1 LNYSSG
7 TVAVFAIF
15 SVLLINP
22 APSFAQEEFDSA
34 QLGFGMPDIAI
45 TPSSG
50 PAGTEIEI
58 KVKNMPPPPKGND
71 PRIEFFVYLPFVTA
85 LGDNNVKNNCDGEH
99 CIPLYSFE
107 EINADKVPP
116 KTITFSLFSDQNPK
130 PTLQNGMMESV
141 CDVKINGVAVERYS
155 TVCIDKNQPPGNYE
169 IKFAWGI
176 QRSDLFDIEK
186 TFPFTVTEDA
196 AAQNEKLK
204 NPDDIILDKYKNG
217 EITEEEFVKQLT
229 SLGYNA
235 DDIRQAKAL
244 LGKLPHQQ
252 GSFAP
257 EQKQAVEEGIKKA
270 EEQSKLDREQSEKTT
285 EIVDTDLTE
294 NPEKTTVDE
303 KPVVSEEEKS
313 GGCLIATAAYGTE
326 MSSQVQLLR
335 EIRDNVLF
343 STSSGTGFM
352 TGFNA
357 LYYSFSP
364 TIADWERQSPIFRE
378 VVKTAIT
385 PMLSTLSVL
394 NYVDI
399 DSESEMLG
407 YGIGVMLLNI
417 GMYFVMPAAIIIKAR
432 KYFKS

>member
-1 LNYSSG
+1 MNYSNG

-15 SVLLINP
+15 AVLLINP
-22 APSFAQEEFDSA
+22 ATSFAQEEFDSA
-34 QLGFGMPDIAI
+34 QLGFGMPDIAV

-85 LGDNNVKNNCDGEH
+85 LGDDNVKNNCGGEH

-176 QRSDLFDIEK
+176 QRSNLFDIEK
-186 TFPFTVTEDA
+186 TVTFTVTEGA
-196 AAQNEKLK
+196 ADQSEKLK

-229 SLGYNA
+229 SLGYDA

-257 EQKQAVEEGIKKA
+257 EQKQAIEEGIKKA
-270 EEQSKLDREQSEKTT
+270 EEQNKMDREQSETTAENFIDQDTIPPKT
-285 EIVDTDLTE
+285 DT
-294 NPEKTTVDE
+294 DE
-303 KPVVSEEEKS
+303 KPVVSEKEKS

-326 MSSQVQLLR
+326 MASQVQMLR

-343 STSSGTGFM
+343 GTSSGTGFM

-364 TIADWERQSPIFRE
+364 TIADWERQSPVFKE
-378 VVKTAIT
+378 AVKAAIT

-394 NYVDI
+394 SYADI

-417 GMYFVMPAAIIIKAR
+417 GMYFVMPAVIIVKAR